1 MTSKDHLNFMAYSLN
16 EQIRVRVVGNNV
28 SWNALKWLKLTIDVI
43 SMPLKNM
50 GLKDNPFKPILN
62 LNFIA
67 WMNIWCQWRFVF
79 IVIQIQNHLRFQI
92 WAYKPLGRMKMLPI
106 FGMQHLTS
114 IKTQFFFPQNI
125 HGLIQFGFGSHNYV
139 PNLGGIT
146 F

>member
-1 MTSKDHLNFMAYSLN
+1 MS
-16 EQIRVRVVGNNV
+16 
-28 SWNALKWLKLTIDVI
+28 
-43 SMPLKNM
+43 LKNM

-62 LNFIA
+62 LNFIS
-67 WMNIWCQWRFVF
+67 WMNIWCQRRFVF

>member
-62 LNFIA
+62 LNFI
-67 WMNIWCQWRFVF
+67 
-79 IVIQIQNHLRFQI
+79 
-92 WAYKPLGRMKMLPI
+92 
-106 FGMQHLTS
+106 S
-114 IKTQFFFPQNI
+114 
-125 HGLIQFGFGSHNYV
+125 
-139 PNLGGIT
+139 
-146 F
+146 